1 MPCICNETCKIVA
14 LTMLK
19 TPLKIMGMKHLI
31 SNVVQSSIEKIF
43 FSHFLYPPGCDK
55 TLTIFLF
62 FSDVNR

>member
-43 FSHFLYPPGCDK
+43 FR
-55 TLTIFLF
+55 IFCILQAVIKHSQFSF
-62 FSDVNR
+62 FSRM